1 MKHGSYIQPGSP
13 CGHFQA
19 SVAFPITKSRPAR
32 VFVLDDQAPV
42 ANSIVEILKLRGYEA
57 HARYTSGDI
66 LDLAAEL
73 PPDLLIADVALDP
86 NSINGID
93 LAIYFE
99 RFYPQCRII
108 LISGDPDSFEL
119 NKRARIGGHNF
130 LLLPKPVLPMKLLEA
145 IEASLGEVDRA
156 A

>member
-1 MKHGSYIQPGSP
+1 M
-13 CGHFQA
+13 
-19 SVAFPITKSRPAR
+19 AFPITKSRPAR
-32 VFVLDDQAPV
+32 IFVLDDQESI
-42 ANSIVEILKLRGYEA
+42 ANSIAEILKVRGYEA

-73 PPDLLIADVALDP
+73 SPDLLIADVALDP

-99 RFYPQCRII
+99 RFYPQCRIV
-108 LISGDPDSFEL
+108 LISGNPTSLEL
-119 NKRARIGGHNF
+119 NKRARLSGHKF
-130 LLLPKPVLPMKLLEA
+130 ALLPKPVHPMKLLEEVE
-145 IEASLGEVDRA
+145 EALTGIDRA

>member
-1 MKHGSYIQPGSP
+1 M
-13 CGHFQA
+13 
-19 SVAFPITKSRPAR
+19 AFPITSTRPGR
-32 VFVLDDQAPV
+32 IFVLDDQQ
-42 ANSIVEILKLRGYEA
+42 SIADSIAEILKLSGYEA

-73 PPDLLIADVALDP
+73 TPDLLIADVALDP

-99 RFYPQCRII
+99 RFYPQCRVI
-108 LISGDPDSFEL
+108 LISGDPNSIDL
-119 NKRARIGGHNF
+119 NKKARRAGHDF
-130 LLLPKPVLPMKLLEA
+130 LLLAKPVAPMKLLEA
-145 IEASLGEVDRA
+145 VADSLGDQDRA

>member
-1 MKHGSYIQPGSP
+1 
-13 CGHFQA
+13 
-19 SVAFPITKSRPAR
+19 VAFPITKSRPAR
-32 VFVLDDQAPV
+32 VFVLDDQVPV
-42 ANSIVEILKLRGYEA
+42 ANSIVEILKLRGYDA

-73 PPDLLIADVALDP
+73 TPDLLIADVALDP

-108 LISGDPDSFEL
+108 LISGDPTSFEL
-119 NKRARIGGHNF
+119 HNRARLGGHNF
-130 LLLPKPVLPMKLLEA
+130 PLLPKPVPPMKLLDA
-145 IEASLGEVDRA
+145 VATSLRDLERA